1 MRITTNSENRK
12 AVFSMEQ
19 VAIFC
24 DADDFCKAYE
34 EYCMHSLMMEKKKVL
49 PRTRMALSEIIT
61 ILIMYHLSGYR
72 TFKWYDIVN
81 SL

>member
-12 AVFSMEQ
+12 AVFSIEEQ

-24 DADDFCKAYE
+24 DVDDFCRDYE
-34 EYCMHSLMMEKKKVL
+34 EYCTHSLSMNKHEIVL
-49 PRTRMALSEIIT
+49 KTRMALNEIMT

-72 TFKWYDIVN
+72 TFK
-81 SL
+81 